1 MGVKVFSSL
10 PYRCPSKSLS
20 LPSISAATL
29 ELDVSTAHELAAAAL
44 SSPPPL
50 PPPSLSPSMAE
61 LYASRRLDPTVSARG
76 PEAPSNDELNTVV
89 FTVLI
94 VLLAA
99 VIVLLVMLLLQP
111 RFKSGTDSMPS
122 RLLRARPP
130 PVTTGI
136 DSDAVPA
143 TTMWFPQLHYSSR

>member
-1 MGVKVFSSL
+1 MGVKVFNSL

-20 LPSISAATL
+20 LPSISAPTL
-29 ELDVSTAHELAAAAL
+29 ELDVSTTHELATAAR

-50 PPPSLSPSMAE
+50 LPPSLSPSMAE
-61 LYASRRLDPTVSARG
+61 LYAPRRLDPTASARG

-99 VIVLLVMLLLQP
+99 VIVLLVMLLL
-111 RFKSGTDSMPS
+111 
-122 RLLRARPP
+122 
-130 PVTTGI
+130 
-136 DSDAVPA
+136 
-143 TTMWFPQLHYSSR
+143 